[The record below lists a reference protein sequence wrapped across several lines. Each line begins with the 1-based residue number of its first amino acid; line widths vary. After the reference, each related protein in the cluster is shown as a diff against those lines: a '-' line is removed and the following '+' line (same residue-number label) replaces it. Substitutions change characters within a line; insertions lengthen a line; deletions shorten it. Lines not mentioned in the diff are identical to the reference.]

1 MNRAFEW
8 MLKLVEIRRDRSV
21 NQSRRAQQEFV
32 RSREFSQQLQGYA
45 AEYDQQWSQVAQRGD
60 SALMLHTTAAFGE
73 NLRNTATA
81 QTLETDKLQAHSHK
95 LLQQALQDTRRVEA
109 LQNFMARQQSLRRV
123 MAERREQK
131 QLEDDLN
138 ARRSRS

>member
-1 MNRAFEW
+1 
-8 MLKLVEIRRDRSV
+8 
-21 NQSRRAQQEFV
+21 
-32 RSREFSQQLQGYA
+32 
-45 AEYDQQWSQVAQRGD
+45 
-60 SALMLHTTAAFGE
+60 MLHTTASFGE